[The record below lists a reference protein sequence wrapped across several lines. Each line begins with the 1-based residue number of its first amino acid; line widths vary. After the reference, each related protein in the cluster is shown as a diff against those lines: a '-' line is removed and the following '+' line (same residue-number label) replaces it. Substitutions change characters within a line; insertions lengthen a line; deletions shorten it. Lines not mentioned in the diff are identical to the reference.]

1 VRAEDE
7 IIAGRLP
14 GSKGQPPHHRFIVT
28 VFGIYGRQ
36 SGGAIPVAVVVRL
49 LQDLG
54 AEPASVRSSISRLK
68 KKGVLTSE
76 RVDGEAGYALSSE
89 LEEHFRIGDERI
101 FAPHTARAEDPWLL
115 AAYSV
120 PETQR
125 NQRHK
130 IRSGLARMG
139 FGTVGPGLCVAP
151 GDLLSE
157 AADFMERNG
166 LDDFV
171 DFFLSHHAGPGEL
184 RRKVARWWDLAALES
199 HYETFLDAYGPALGA
214 WRGRVDRSTDVYREA
229 FCTYIPMVTQWRQL
243 PYLDPGLPAEALPEE
258 WKGEPARELFR
269 ELHALLAPLSARH
282 AQKAIHS

>member
-1 VRAEDE
+1 MRAEDE

-14 GSKGQPPHHRFIVT
+14 GDKGQPPHHRFIVT
-28 VFGIYGRQ
+28 VFGIYGRH

-76 RVDGEAGYALSSE
+76 RIDGEAGYALAAE
-89 LEEHFRIGDERI
+89 LEAHFRVGDERI
-101 FAPHTARAEDPWLL
+101 FAPHPARSEDPWLL
-115 AAYSV
+115 AAFSV

-151 GDLLSE
+151 SHLQPE
-157 AADFMERNG
+157 AAAYMERNELG
-166 LDDFV
+166 EYI
-171 DFFLSHHAGPGEL
+171 DFFLSHHAGPGDL
-184 RRKVARWWDLAALES
+184 RRKVALWWDLSALES
-199 HYETFLDAYGPALGA
+199 HYHDF
-214 WRGRVDRSTDVYREA
+214 VDSYSPVLESWKERAERNEDVYRDA
-229 FCTYIPMVTQWRQL
+229 FSTYVPMVTQWRQL
-243 PYLDPGLPAEALPEE
+243 PYLDPGLPSEALPEG
-258 WKGEPARELFR
+258 WTGETARTLFR
-269 ELHALLAPLSARH
+269 ELHALLGPLSARH
-282 AQKAIHS
+282 VHRAIYG